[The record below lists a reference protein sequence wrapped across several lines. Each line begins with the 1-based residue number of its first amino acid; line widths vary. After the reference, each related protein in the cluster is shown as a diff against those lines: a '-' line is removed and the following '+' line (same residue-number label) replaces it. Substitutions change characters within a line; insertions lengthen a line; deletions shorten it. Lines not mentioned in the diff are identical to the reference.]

1 MCIYILFPVVL
12 GIIVIILSYHP
23 EIGPDSLLCQ
33 QIVIDFFPHM
43 SKNGPSRPIFVK
55 TVRMIIFMLFP
66 EILEIITIILGYH
79 PVLGLGSFKFQ
90 GIIDFFS
97 FFFKRMALLGQ
108 FLKNSEHDYFHIFF
122 RGTRH
127 HYNHFKLS
135 SSLRSRLVLVSR
147 NHG

>member
-1 MCIYILFPVVL
+1 MCMYILFPVVL

-43 SKNGPSRPIFVK
+43 SKNGPSRPILVK
-55 TVRMIIFMLFP
+55 TMRMIIFMLFP
-66 EILEIITIILGYH
+66 QMLEIIKIILGYH
-79 PVLGLGSFKFQ
+79 PVLGLGLFQ
-90 GIIDFFS
+90 FQRIIDFFH

-122 RGTRH
+122 
-127 HYNHFKLS
+127 
-135 SSLRSRLVLVSR
+135 
-147 NHG
+147 